1 MAIVTLHLSTVKA
14 YTESRPSR
22 CPHCGSGL
30 LQRWGGTL
38 KPVRDTHIRT
48 AVIYRYRCVACRRTF
63 RHYPEGLSR
72 ADQSLRL
79 LQLAA
84 IGWTFGLSLR
94 GMSAILSA
102 FDVTLAH
109 MTVWRDAQ
117 VMAMSL
123 KPNLSRRKVRVLGV
137 DGFYTRLKGKPQ
149 GTLLAVDLGSGQ
161 TLALAQIEE
170 SNAQAVV
177 EWLQPLV
184 DQLGVEVIVTD
195 DLASLGVAVE
205 QVNCK
210 RQICRF
216 HALRWIGRTIKELRS
231 QLDEDWQESLDEV
244 QRIVHDMPPDSQ
256 RLLYMLWQR
265 IGERRGPRNRQS
277 TALYKLRQLAL
288 RLSEHWDEYA
298 LFQSDPTVPATNNGT
313 EQAILP
319 WRLRSRTTRGFKS
332 WAGLEAAFVL
342 CGSAFD

>member
-1 MAIVTLHLSTVKA
+1 MAIVTLQLSTVKA
-14 YTESRPSR
+14 YTENRPSE

-38 KPVRDTHIRT
+38 KPVRDTHMRT
-48 AVIYRYRCVACRRTF
+48 AAIYRYRCVACRRTF

-84 IGWTFGLSLR
+84 IGWTLGLSLR

-102 FDVTLAH
+102 FGVTLAH

-117 VMAMSL
+117 AIAKSV
-123 KPNLSRRKVRVLGV
+123 KPDLSRRKVRVLGV

-170 SNAQAVV
+170 SDTQAVA

-244 QRIVHDMPPDSQ
+244 QRTVHDMPPDGQ

-288 RLSEHWDEYA
+288 RLSEHWDEYT
-298 LFQSDPTVPATNNGT
+298 LFQSDPVVPATNNGT

-332 WAGLEAAFVL
+332 WTGLEAAFLL
-342 CGSAFD
+342 CGSALA

>member
-1 MAIVTLHLSTVKA
+1 M
-14 YTESRPSR
+14 
-22 CPHCGSGL
+22 
-30 LQRWGGTL
+30 
-38 KPVRDTHIRT
+38 KPVRDTHLRL

-84 IGWTFGLSLR
+84 IGWTLGLSLR

-102 FDVTLAH
+102 FCVPLAH
-109 MTVWRDAQ
+109 MTVWRDVQA
-117 VMAMSL
+117 MAKRL

-149 GTLLAVDLGSGQ
+149 GILLAVDLGSGQ

-170 SNAQAVV
+170 SNAQAVA

-195 DLASLGVAVE
+195 DLASLGAVVE

-216 HALRWIGRTIKELRS
+216 HALRWIGRALRELRP

-256 RLLYMLWQR
+256 RWLYMLWQR
-265 IGERRGPRNRQS
+265 IGERRGPRNKQS

-342 CGSAFD
+342 CGSALA

>member
-30 LQRWGGTL
+30 LQRWGGAM
-38 KPVRDTHIRT
+38 KPVRDTQIR
-48 AVIYRYRCVACRRTF
+48 AANVYRYRCSECRRTF
-63 RHYPEGLSR
+63 RHYPKGLSR
-72 ADQSLRL
+72 ADQSVRM

-84 IGWTFGLSLR
+84 IGWTLGLSLR
-94 GMSAILSA
+94 GVSAILSA
-102 FDVTLAH
+102 FGIALAH

-117 VMAMSL
+117 TMAKSL
-123 KPNLSRRKVRVLGV
+123 KPDLIRRKVRVLGV
-137 DGFYTRLKGKPQ
+137 DGFYTRLKGKPR
-149 GTLLAVDLGSGQ
+149 GIILAVDLGTGK
-161 TLALAQIEE
+161 TIALAQIEE
-170 SNAQAVV
+170 SDARAVA
-177 EWLQPLV
+177 EWLRPLV

-195 DLASLGVAVE
+195 DLASLGVAAE

-216 HALRWIGRTIKELRS
+216 HALRWIGRTLRELRS
-231 QLDEDWQESLDEV
+231 QLDEDWQDAIDEV
-244 QRIVHDMPPDSQ
+244 QRIVHDLPPDGQ

-265 IGERRGPRNRQS
+265 IGERRGPRNKQS
-277 TALYKLRQLAL
+277 TALYRLRQLAL

-298 LFQSDPTVPATNNGT
+298 LFQSNPAVPATNNGT

-332 WAGLEAAFVL
+332 WPGLEAAFVL
-342 CGSAFD
+342 CRSDLA

>member
-30 LQRWGGTL
+30 LQRWGGCY
-38 KPVRDTHIRT
+38 KPVRDTQIR
-48 AVIYRYRCVACRRTF
+48 AAIVYRYRCTGCRRTF
-63 RHYPEGLSR
+63 RHYPEGIGQ
-72 ADQSLRL
+72 ADQSIRL
-79 LQLAA
+79 VQLAA
-84 IGWTFGLSLR
+84 IGWTLGLSLR

-102 FDVTLAH
+102 FGVTLAH

-117 VMAMSL
+117 AMAKCV
-123 KPNLSRRKVRVLGV
+123 KPDLSRRKVRVLGV

-149 GTLLAVDLGSGQ
+149 GNILAVDLGNGQ
-161 TLALAQIEE
+161 TIALAQIEE
-170 SNAQAVV
+170 SDTHAVV

-184 DQLGVEVIVTD
+184 VQLGVEVIVTD

-205 QVNCK
+205 RVGCK

-244 QRIVHDMPPDSQ
+244 QRVVHDLPPDGQ

-265 IGERRGPRNRQS
+265 IGERRGPRNKHS
-277 TALYKLRQLAL
+277 TALYRLRQLAL
-288 RLSEHWDEYA
+288 RLSEHWDEYT
-298 LFQSDPTVPATNNGT
+298 LFQSDPVIPPTNNAT

-319 WRLRSRTTRGFKS
+319 WRMRSRTTRGFKS

-342 CGSAFD
+342 CGNDLA